1 MTIISKASAIAL
13 CAFVII
19 MTTIAAGVTNAGG
32 AYGLL
37 QLVRDGI
44 LVVITCICIWRGRL

>member
-1 MTIISKASAIAL
+1 MSAISKASAIAL
-13 CAFVII
+13 CAFFII
-19 MTTIAAGVTNAGG
+19 MTITAAGVTNAGG

>member
-13 CAFVII
+13 CVFVII
-19 MTTIAAGVTNAGG
+19 MTILAEGVTNAGG

-44 LVVITCICIWRGRL
+44 LVVISRICIWRGRL